1 MLTDNNLTIKEA
13 MELLELNNV
22 RWTEIWLRTL
32 IGMGK
37 IISFKIFHCRVIPR
51 EEIHRIIKE
60 QKEAEN

>member
-1 MLTDNNLTIKEA
+1 

-37 IISFKIFHCRVIPR
+37 IISFKIFHCRVIAR